1 MEMNRRIR
9 SGRKWPRTRPK
20 KKANGRNQRPQ
31 PTPGEKKQRRS
42 KAQSRA
48 NRKPTLPEAR
58 VPEAEPVEKEGEMSA
73 AQANGL
79 LNSLRSEEERVRLMQ
94 RQETEDTLKDW

>member
-1 MEMNRRIR
+1 KDEGRQEMAQNRKQEK
-9 SGRKWPRTRPK
+9 GQK
-20 KKANGRNQRPQ
+20 PQ
-31 PTPGEKKQRRS
+31 PTPEQTPGEKKQGDLKS
-42 KAQSRA
+42 NQGEQQEGSSAGGGS
-48 NRKPTLPEAR
+48 
-58 VPEAEPVEKEGEMSA
+58 EAEPVEREGEMSA